1 MCLLHI
7 SAQSDDRFFEV
18 SSEEVGNA
26 VSIVE
31 DAVRHVL
38 IYLFS
43 EGKVDDVK
51 VRFASRRRKGLH
63 HCAIQIHAQCSCQR
77 FERLPRTREN
87 MEIAVENS
95 LAILLRE
102 IFGSVTVGRVTL
114 KPVPSGYD
122 PALPCC
128 M

>member
-51 VRFASRRRKGLH
+51 IHFASRRRRGLQ

>member
-51 VRFASRRRKGLH
+51 VRFASRRRKGLQ